1 MYYRHFKN
9 NRTAVE
15 YRSKMIANI
24 VDSLFRPLKVR
35 IALTAVETWTQ
46 KDKIVVDSD
55 SDKSLQYFMKYRNS
69 ELVKNYKHDNAQ
81 LLTSGGVVQ
90 DHSVSAAA
98 TAAILAHEMGHNFGF
113 LHDEDIEGC
122 KCDAPAADQGCIMS
136 AVAKYVFFFFI
147 KADIE
152 SSFRQEV
159 QSYQFVSPRLSFNQ
173 QGRWRRTRDTSTKS
187 SSECERYSDSCCNA
201 TTCKLHPTSE
211 CDSGPCCD
219 KCKVKPQ
226 GSLCR
231 DKVNECDLPEVC
243 TGKSELCP
251 INKYVQD
258 GTTCANGEYF
268 VCRSAAVSLGPDI
281 PDPGETSE
289 GTKCGE
295 NKLCIERKCV
305 SIDALNAKNKPCPN
319 NCSGENG
326 ICNNESECFC
336 LGCWTGADCSVW
348 VECRTEG
355 TAQPLAERSKIA
367 GILILVFILI
377 FLIVGA
383 VFAFIYRE
391 QLKEKWRTFKQK
403 APGSKRYQDLSRAS
417 LKQTRDRNGARAVA
431 TTNSEPPKLRPNIS
445 GPKLQSSTRKEPTV
459 NVTPNPLGTSRFI
472 AAKEEQPT
480 SQPAVVFKPNPPKPE
495 LPKPPVVEKEK
506 RPPNLPPVKL
516 RNREW
521 PPKGDKTASLNRASS
536 PPSVTEPT
544 RPVKPVK
551 PPRPESHGGILDKPS
566 VPPHPGVK
574 APREWPPRDKKN
586 ETQSNPAQASKVP
599 ASQPTVPPRP
609 VPKAVKGPSE
619 ERPSSLPLKPS
630 DIKKGLGTGNDRPI
644 SASNPVG
651 PKKVPL
657 KPPGPIPRRPGT
669 KPA

>member
-1 MYYRHFKN
+1 M
-9 NRTAVE
+9 
-15 YRSKMIANI
+15 
-24 VDSLFRPLKVR
+24 
-35 IALTAVETWTQ
+35 
-46 KDKIVVDSD
+46 
-55 SDKSLQYFMKYRNS
+55 
-69 ELVKNYKHDNAQ
+69 
-81 LLTSGGVVQ
+81 
-90 DHSVSAAA
+90 
-98 TAAILAHEMGHNFGF
+98 
-113 LHDEDIEGC
+113 
-122 KCDAPAADQGCIMS
+122 
-136 AVAKYVFFFFI
+136 
-147 KADIE
+147 
-152 SSFRQEV
+152 
-159 QSYQFVSPRLSFNQ
+159 
-173 QGRWRRTRDTSTKS
+173 
-187 SSECERYSDSCCNA
+187 
-201 TTCKLHPTSE
+201 
-211 CDSGPCCD
+211 
-219 KCKVKPQ
+219 
-226 GSLCR
+226 
-231 DKVNECDLPEVC
+231 
-243 TGKSELCP
+243 
-251 INKYVQD
+251 
-258 GTTCANGEYF
+258 
-268 VCRSAAVSLGPDI
+268 
-281 PDPGETSE
+281 
-289 GTKCGE
+289 
-295 NKLCIERKCV
+295 
-305 SIDALNAKNKPCPN
+305 
-319 NCSGENG
+319 
-326 ICNNESECFC
+326 
-336 LGCWTGADCSVW
+336 
-348 VECRTEG
+348 
-355 TAQPLAERSKIA
+355 
-367 GILILVFILI
+367 VFILI

-383 VFAFIYRE
+383 VFAFIYRK

-403 APGSKRYQDLSRAS
+403 TPGSKRYQGLSRAS
-417 LKQTRDRNGARAVA
+417 PKQTRDRNGARAIA

-480 SQPAVVFKPNPPKPE
+480 SQPAVVFKPTPPKPE
-495 LPKPPVVEKEK
+495 QPKPPVVEKEK
-506 RPPNLPPVKL
+506 RPSNLPPVKL

-536 PPSVTEPT
+536 PPSVMEPT

-586 ETQSNPAQASKVP
+586 DTQSNPAQASKVP